1 MNKVFTAFKFVSTY
15 PQLKQF
21 INEAHDY
28 EELSSERSFKNWRSG
43 GTYSDKD
50 IDKKLEEIE
59 NKLTEKIYKYLVDN
73 NTYIITFDDAKQ
85 QLIIGKSDKEIN
97 DLINTYNYSQLIK
110 DDGYDINSV
119 ELFKDWFNNNDYI
132 NIDRNADRVKEDIK
146 VKKENKK
153 ISLEEATLQA
163 LAAEANSIPDKDIE
177 EIEEPDEAEG
187 IMNGI
192 IVVTDPETDTKDYEE
207 IIEKAQDIMENTPE
221 GEIPFDEEYLG
232 QYMMTCP
239 LCGTTFIEPEIL
251 EPGATCPV
259 CLDTPESFIVVG
271 KVEGDDEVNEDMEEV
286 QETNLLDDSN
296 VQNEDNEES
305 ELKKDIAS
313 KQIID
318 DNKLTESIPGMDIF
332 EHQDEY
338 PEINLDLYGSDAQE
352 AIIYIENNINKL
364 NIEQLHELAD
374 KVFMEDINDVKEF
387 MKYLA
392 SSDDGDIIEI
402 YNEFKKY
409 IPENI
414 EESKDITSK
423 EFEVINATESD
434 IQALEKGSAFTWEG
448 MATSEDNL
456 QSIVDFFK
464 ENTPTVKLPI
474 KFYIWSGKTM
484 NDLYSLTK
492 GVAYPDDLSFVSIP
506 LDCWPDLGNL
516 PIIKFQVG
524 ARWLDDIVDNNKVH
538 MGNSEGLD
546 ECLNNNLVSKKLNE
560 SLNIKGL
567 ENFDNIANTFE
578 YYSAY
583 EANFKPLIIIKMD
596 KTYYIYKS
604 DAKSYNDYI
613 DYSNSKDY
621 IEGWLHGAVKVK
633 NKVVEDKL
641 FNETLKEETKLQDF
655 NNKDDK
661 SLTEVINQDGFPNDE
676 TLQQYFQ
683 DLKNLPDEVEIEGV
697 KYKID
702 QYGGSGDNAY
712 AIYTDINN
720 DNSYIKVFYSL
731 NKLSD
736 KSYKGIKEIKGVSDL
751 RENKDLEEKYDPSK
765 FDSLDE
771 ELSYLYARIDQKE
784 NEMAARYIKDAN
796 ITNPDILDREIE
808 NSLNKDDGY
817 KAIINR
823 IQEIENLKQQK

>member
-1 MNKVFTAFKFVSTY
+1 MNKVFTTFKFVSTY

-187 IMNGI
+187 IMDGI

-296 VQNEDNEES
+296 VQNEDNEEL

-392 SSDDGDIIEI
+392 SSDDEDIIEI

-641 FNETLKEETKLQDF
+641 FNETIEEETKLQDSSD
-655 NNKDDK
+655 KDDK
-661 SLTEVINQDGFPNDE
+661 SLREVINQDGFPNDE

>member
-1 MNKVFTAFKFVSTY
+1 MNKVFTTFKFVSTY

-132 NIDRNADRVKEDIK
+132 NIDRNANRVKEDTK

-163 LAAEANSIPDKDIE
+163 LAAEANSIPNEDIE

-187 IMNGI
+187 IMDGI

-392 SSDDGDIIEI
+392 SSDDEDIIEI

-492 GVAYPDDLSFVSIP
+492 GVAYPEDLSFVSIP

-641 FNETLKEETKLQDF
+641 FNETIEEETKLRDL

>member
-1 MNKVFTAFKFVSTY
+1 MNKVFTTFKFVSTY

-110 DDGYDINSV
+110 DDGYDINSI
-119 ELFKDWFNNNDYI
+119 ELFKDWFNNKDYI
-132 NIDRNADRVKEDIK
+132 NIDRNANRVKEDTK

-187 IMNGI
+187 IMDGI

-387 MKYLA
+387 MKYLV
-392 SSDDGDIIEI
+392 SSDDEDIIEI

-434 IQALEKGSAFTWEG
+434 IQTLEKGSAFTWEG
-448 MATSEDNL
+448 MATNEDNL

-641 FNETLKEETKLQDF
+641 FNETIEEETKLQDS
-655 NNKDDK
+655 NDKDDK
-661 SLTEVINQDGFPNDE
+661 SLREVINQDGFPNDE

-712 AIYTDINN
+712 AVYTDINN

-784 NEMAARYIKDAN
+784 NEMAARYVKDAN

-823 IQEIENLKQQK
+823 IQEIENQKQQK

>member
-1 MNKVFTAFKFVSTY
+1 MNKVFTTFKFVSTY

-97 DLINTYNYSQLIK
+97 DLINVYNYSQLIK

-187 IMNGI
+187 IMDGI

-286 QETNLLDDSN
+286 QEPGALPNLNIEDEEEPLPEEPLN
-296 VQNEDNEES
+296 NEEDNKEQS
-305 ELKKDIAS
+305 ELERDIAS
-313 KQIID
+313 KEVPQGNILTEE
-318 DNKLTESIPGMDIF
+318 NKLAEAEEETE
-332 EHQDEY
+332 
-338 PEINLDLYGSDAQE
+338 
-352 AIIYIENNINKL
+352 K
-364 NIEQLHELAD
+364 
-374 KVFMEDINDVKEF
+374 
-387 MKYLA
+387 
-392 SSDDGDIIEI
+392 
-402 YNEFKKY
+402 
-409 IPENI
+409 
-414 EESKDITSK
+414 IT
-423 EFEVINATESD
+423 
-434 IQALEKGSAFTWEG
+434 
-448 MATSEDNL
+448 
-456 QSIVDFFK
+456 
-464 ENTPTVKLPI
+464 
-474 KFYIWSGKTM
+474 
-484 NDLYSLTK
+484 
-492 GVAYPDDLSFVSIP
+492 
-506 LDCWPDLGNL
+506 
-516 PIIKFQVG
+516 
-524 ARWLDDIVDNNKVH
+524 
-538 MGNSEGLD
+538 
-546 ECLNNNLVSKKLNE
+546 
-560 SLNIKGL
+560 IKGL
-567 ENFDNIANTFE
+567 ENFENEASKFKN
-578 YYSAY
+578 YPAY
-583 EANFKPLIIIKMD
+583 KENFGSLIIVKNNKI
-596 KTYYIYKS
+596 YYIFKET
-604 DAKSYNDYI
+604 AKDYNDYV
-613 DYSNSKDY
+613 DYTTSKDY
-621 IEGWLHGAVKVK
+621 IEGWMMGAIKANNKILENLQENEKKEIAEIEDQLENDKTLKGDEKVDLENDIKDIK
-633 NKVVEDKL
+633 NKADK
-641 FNETLKEETKLQDF
+641 EKRH
-655 NNKDDK
+655 
-661 SLTEVINQDGFPNDE
+661 LTEVINQDGFENNE
-676 TLQQYFQ
+676 ELQKYFQ
-683 DLKNLPDEVEIEGV
+683 GLNELPDEIEIDGIE
-697 KYKID
+697 YKAE
-702 QYGGSGDNAY
+702 QHGGEDNNLY
-712 AIYTDINN
+712 IIYTDVNNN
-720 DNSYIKVFYSL
+720 DSYIKVFYSL
-731 NKLSD
+731 NENGED
-736 KSYKGIKEIKGVSDL
+736 SYKGIKEIKGVSDL

>member
-1 MNKVFTAFKFVSTY
+1 MNKVFTTFKFVSTY
-15 PQLKQF
+15 PQLEQF

-110 DDGYDINSV
+110 DDGYDINSI

-132 NIDRNADRVKEDIK
+132 NIDRNANRVKEDTK

-163 LAAEANSIPDKDIE
+163 LAAEANSISDKDIE

-187 IMNGI
+187 IMDGI

-392 SSDDGDIIEI
+392 SSDDEDIIEI

-560 SLNIKGL
+560 SLNIKDL

-641 FNETLKEETKLQDF
+641 FNETIEEETKLQDF

-771 ELSYLYARIDQKE
+771 ELSYLYARIDEKE

>member
-1 MNKVFTAFKFVSTY
+1 MNKVFTTFKFVSTY

-43 GTYSDKD
+43 GTYSVKD

-110 DDGYDINSV
+110 DDGYDINSI
-119 ELFKDWFNNNDYI
+119 ELFKDWFNNKDYI
-132 NIDRNADRVKEDIK
+132 NIDRNANRVKEDTK

-187 IMNGI
+187 IMDGI

-271 KVEGDDEVNEDMEEV
+271 KVEGNDEVNEDMEEV

-392 SSDDGDIIEI
+392 SSDDEDIIEI

-641 FNETLKEETKLQDF
+641 FNETIEEETKLQDF

-661 SLTEVINQDGFPNDE
+661 SLTEVINQDGFENNE
-676 TLQQYFQ
+676 ELQKYFQ
-683 DLKNLPDEVEIEGV
+683 DLNELPDEIEIDGVE
-697 KYKID
+697 YKAE
-702 QYGGSGDNAY
+702 QYGGEDNNLY
-712 AIYTDINN
+712 IIYTDVNNN
-720 DNSYIKVFYSL
+720 DSYIKVFYSL
-731 NKLSD
+731 NENGED
-736 KSYKGIKEIKGVSDL
+736 SYKGIREIKGVSDL

-823 IQEIENLKQQK
+823 IQEIENLNQQK

>member
-1 MNKVFTAFKFVSTY
+1 MNKVFTTFKFVSTY
-15 PQLKQF
+15 PQLNQF
-21 INEAHDY
+21 IKEAHDY

-110 DDGYDINSV
+110 DDGYDINSI

-132 NIDRNADRVKEDIK
+132 NIDRNANRVKEDIK
-146 VKKENKK
+146 VKKENKR

-163 LAAEANSIPDKDIE
+163 LADEANSIPNKDIE

-187 IMNGI
+187 IMDGI

-286 QETNLLDDSN
+286 QEPAALPDLNMEDEEEPLPEEPLN
-296 VQNEDNEES
+296 NEEDNKEQS
-305 ELKKDIAS
+305 ELERDIAS
-313 KQIID
+313 KEVPQGNILTEE
-318 DNKLTESIPGMDIF
+318 NKLTEA
-332 EHQDEY
+332 EE
-338 PEINLDLYGSDAQE
+338 EIE
-352 AIIYIENNINKL
+352 K
-364 NIEQLHELAD
+364 
-374 KVFMEDINDVKEF
+374 
-387 MKYLA
+387 
-392 SSDDGDIIEI
+392 
-402 YNEFKKY
+402 
-409 IPENI
+409 
-414 EESKDITSK
+414 IT
-423 EFEVINATESD
+423 
-434 IQALEKGSAFTWEG
+434 
-448 MATSEDNL
+448 
-456 QSIVDFFK
+456 
-464 ENTPTVKLPI
+464 
-474 KFYIWSGKTM
+474 
-484 NDLYSLTK
+484 
-492 GVAYPDDLSFVSIP
+492 
-506 LDCWPDLGNL
+506 
-516 PIIKFQVG
+516 
-524 ARWLDDIVDNNKVH
+524 
-538 MGNSEGLD
+538 
-546 ECLNNNLVSKKLNE
+546 
-560 SLNIKGL
+560 IKGL
-567 ENFDNIANTFE
+567 ENFENEASKFKN
-578 YYSAY
+578 YPAY
-583 EANFKPLIIIKMD
+583 KENFGPLVIVKNNKI
-596 KTYYIYKS
+596 YYIFKET
-604 DAKSYNDYI
+604 AKDYNDYI
-613 DYSNSKDY
+613 DYTTSKDY
-621 IEGWLHGAVKVK
+621 IEGWMMGAIKANNKMLENLQENEKKEIAEIEDQLENDKTLKGDEKVDLENDIKDIK
-633 NKVVEDKL
+633 NKADK
-641 FNETLKEETKLQDF
+641 EKRH
-655 NNKDDK
+655 
-661 SLTEVINQDGFPNDE
+661 LTEVINQDGFENNE
-676 TLQQYFQ
+676 ELQKYFQ
-683 DLKNLPDEVEIEGV
+683 GLNELPDEIEIDGIE
-697 KYKID
+697 YKAE
-702 QYGGSGDNAY
+702 QYGGEDNNLY
-712 AIYTDINN
+712 IIYTDVNNN
-720 DNSYIKVFYSL
+720 DSYIKVFYSL
-731 NKLSD
+731 NENGED
-736 KSYKGIKEIKGVSDL
+736 SYKGIKEIKGVSDL

>member
-1 MNKVFTAFKFVSTY
+1 M
-15 PQLKQF
+15 
-21 INEAHDY
+21 
-28 EELSSERSFKNWRSG
+28 
-43 GTYSDKD
+43 
-50 IDKKLEEIE
+50 
-59 NKLTEKIYKYLVDN
+59 
-73 NTYIITFDDAKQ
+73 
-85 QLIIGKSDKEIN
+85 
-97 DLINTYNYSQLIK
+97 
-110 DDGYDINSV
+110 
-119 ELFKDWFNNNDYI
+119 
-132 NIDRNADRVKEDIK
+132 
-146 VKKENKK
+146 KKENKK

-163 LAAEANSIPDKDIE
+163 LAAEANSIPGKDIE

-187 IMNGI
+187 IMDGI

-338 PEINLDLYGSDAQE
+338 PKINLDLYGSDAQE

-392 SSDDGDIIEI
+392 SSDDEDIIEI

-448 MATSEDNL
+448 MTTSEDNL

-538 MGNSEGLD
+538 MGNSGGLD

-633 NKVVEDKL
+633 NKVVEDKS
-641 FNETLKEETKLQDF
+641 FNETIEETNLQDS

-697 KYKID
+697 KYKMD
-702 QYGGSGDNAY
+702 QYGGSGDNSY
-712 AIYTDINN
+712 AIYTDVNN

-751 RENKDLEEKYDPSK
+751 REGKELEEKYDPSV

-771 ELSYLYARIDQKE
+771 ELGYLYARIDEKE
-784 NEMAARYIKDAN
+784 NKMAARYIRDAN

>member
-1 MNKVFTAFKFVSTY
+1 MNKVFTTFKFVSTY

-28 EELSSERSFKNWRSG
+28 EELSSERSFKNCRSG

-163 LAAEANSIPDKDIE
+163 LAAEANSISDKDIE

-187 IMNGI
+187 IMDGI

-392 SSDDGDIIEI
+392 SSDDEDIIEI

-506 LDCWPDLGNL
+506 LDCWSDLGNL

-596 KTYYIYKS
+596 KTYYIYRS

-621 IEGWLHGAVKVK
+621 IDGWLHGAVKVK

-641 FNETLKEETKLQDF
+641 FNETIEEETKLQNSND
-655 NNKDDK
+655 KDDK
-661 SLTEVINQDGFPNDE
+661 SLREVINQDGFPNDE